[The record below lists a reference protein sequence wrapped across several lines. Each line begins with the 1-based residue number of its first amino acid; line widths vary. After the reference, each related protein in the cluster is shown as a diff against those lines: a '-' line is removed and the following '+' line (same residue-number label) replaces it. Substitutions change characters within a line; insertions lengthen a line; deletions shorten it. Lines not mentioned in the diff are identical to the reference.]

1 MKFTFHGGVHPEGHK
16 DLSRDVPLRLFDP
29 KGEMVY
35 PLSQHIGKPARPI
48 VKKGDSILVGQR
60 IAEADGF
67 VSAHIYSS
75 CSGTVKAIEKRRT
88 LFGQLQESIVI
99 DNDGQFTPAGDFT
112 TRRDISGITN
122 EEILKRI
129 KDAAIVG
136 LGGAGFP
143 THIKLMPTKPESI
156 RFCIA
161 NGAECEPYLT
171 CNDQLMRM
179 YPDEIVEGLELVL
192 RLFPNAQGV
201 IGIEDNKPEAIAAMT
216 KAAEGKEK
224 IKVLTVKAKYP
235 QGSERSLI
243 KVVSGIDIP
252 GTMLPAG
259 VGCIISNVGSLYA
272 IQRAVCY
279 EEPLYS
285 HCLTVSGD
293 AVQNPGNFIVRDGT
307 SFAELLEASGGLKE
321 GVTLKKALA
330 GGPMMGIAFG
340 SLDVPVHKSTN
351 GLTLLAEDAAEKAA
365 ENMTACL
372 RCGRCATVCPAGLV
386 PQRMAEA
393 IISKDFDYF
402 ENELHGLECFQCGSC
417 TYICPAGRPLMQE
430 FKRAK
435 SESMIAKR
443 AKKEGGKS

>member
-67 VSAHIYSS
+67 ISAHIYSS

-143 THIKLMPTKPESI
+143 THIKLMPTEPESI

-161 NGAECEPYLT
+161 NGAE
-171 CNDQLMRM
+171 
-179 YPDEIVEGLELVL
+179 
-192 RLFPNAQGV
+192 
-201 IGIEDNKPEAIAAMT
+201 
-216 KAAEGKEK
+216 
-224 IKVLTVKAKYP
+224 
-235 QGSERSLI
+235 
-243 KVVSGIDIP
+243 
-252 GTMLPAG
+252 
-259 VGCIISNVGSLYA
+259 
-272 IQRAVCY
+272 
-279 EEPLYS
+279 
-285 HCLTVSGD
+285 
-293 AVQNPGNFIVRDGT
+293 
-307 SFAELLEASGGLKE
+307 
-321 GVTLKKALA
+321 
-330 GGPMMGIAFG
+330 
-340 SLDVPVHKSTN
+340 
-351 GLTLLAEDAAEKAA
+351 
-365 ENMTACL
+365 
-372 RCGRCATVCPAGLV
+372 
-386 PQRMAEA
+386 
-393 IISKDFDYF
+393 
-402 ENELHGLECFQCGSC
+402 
-417 TYICPAGRPLMQE
+417 
-430 FKRAK
+430 
-435 SESMIAKR
+435 
-443 AKKEGGKS
+443 